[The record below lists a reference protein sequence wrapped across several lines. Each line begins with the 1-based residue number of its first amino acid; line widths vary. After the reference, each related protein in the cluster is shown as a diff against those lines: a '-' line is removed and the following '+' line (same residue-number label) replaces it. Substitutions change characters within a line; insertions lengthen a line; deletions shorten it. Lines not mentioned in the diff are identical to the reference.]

1 MSARVKICGITNPE
15 DALAATAAGADSLG
29 FVFVPGTPRYITPER
44 ASEIVRALPPFVL
57 RTGLFVDASE
67 SEIRDTL
74 ARVRLDAVQLHG
86 DEPPELGIALRSSVR
101 VLKAF
106 RVWGESTLET
116 LPAYFEAADAWLL
129 DAYVPGAHG
138 GTGARFDWNLATV
151 AKRHGKPIIL
161 AGGLTPENVG
171 MAVKTVRPYAVDVS
185 SGVESSPGRKDAAK
199 VAAFIRATKEA

>member
-1 MSARVKICGITNPE
+1 MSVRVKICGITNLE

-29 FVFVPGTPRYITPER
+29 FVFVPGTPRHITPDR
-44 ASEIVRALPPFVL
+44 ALEIVRALPPFVV

-67 SEIRDTL
+67 GEIRD
-74 ARVRLDAVQLHG
+74 AVAQAGLDAVQLHG
-86 DEPPELGIALRSSVR
+86 DEPPELGIKLRPAVR

-106 RVWGESTLET
+106 RVRGESTLET
-116 LPAYFEAADAWLL
+116 LPAYLDAADAWLL

-138 GTGARFDWNLATV
+138 GTGARFDWNLATA

-161 AGGLTPENVG
+161 AGGLTPENVAA
-171 MAVKTVRPYAVDVS
+171 AVKTVRPYAVDVS

-199 VAAFIRATKEA
+199 VAAFIHAAKAA